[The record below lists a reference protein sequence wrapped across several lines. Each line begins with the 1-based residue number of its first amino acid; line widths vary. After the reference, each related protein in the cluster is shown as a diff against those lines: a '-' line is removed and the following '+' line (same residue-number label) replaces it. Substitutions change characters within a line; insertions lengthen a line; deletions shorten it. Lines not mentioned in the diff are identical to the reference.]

1 MNWDENCSVHQMLE
15 KMECNVYFIKYQ
27 TVCFKYTVQ
36 LRLTLA
42 AGALEVFIT
51 QNSCVVII
59 LRPHFALNQGLL

>member
-1 MNWDENCSVHQMLE
+1 
-15 KMECNVYFIKYQ
+15 MECNVYFIKYQ